1 MRNQLLHSVIDDL
14 LGVIEQRPEVAPTVM
29 HFVFD
34 DASSVREGLSE
45 VRTRPAEGTCHPNG
59 SMSFSIGVELLASR
73 QLLQFAAAVSAGV
86 VPEMAL
92 PGGA

>member
-1 MRNQLLHSVIDDL
+1 MRNPLLHSVVDEL
-14 LGVIEQRPEVAPTVM
+14 LGVIEQRPEIAPAVM

-45 VRTRPAEGTCHPNG
+45 VRTRPGNGTSHPNG
-59 SMSFSIGVELLASR
+59 SVSFSVGVELLASR

-92 PGGA
+92 PRA